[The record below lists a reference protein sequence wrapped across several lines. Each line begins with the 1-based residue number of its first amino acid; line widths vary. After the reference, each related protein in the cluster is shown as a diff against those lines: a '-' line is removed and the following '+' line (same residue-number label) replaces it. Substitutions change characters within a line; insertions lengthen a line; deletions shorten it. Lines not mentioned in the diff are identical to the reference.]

1 MESQLH
7 SPLEPRILFQQI
19 QVEILRVSVEI
30 VLKERKGG
38 EKNEKRK
45 KKIYSELRS

>member
-19 QVEILRVSVEI
+19 QVEFLRVSVEI
-30 VLKERKGG
+30 VFKERNGDEG
-38 EKNEKRK
+38 KNEKEFTV
-45 KKIYSELRS
+45 S